1 MTDSDPIKVDYS
13 TMADLKGQMSNL
25 SNAFT
30 NTVPAIQG
38 TEGQLAAGAGDYAQY
53 LQFGAAEFEL
63 AWTAGLTAMAQGS
76 ALIGNNI
83 GQAALDFNAVDVQTS
98 PQYVL

>member
-1 MTDSDPIKVDYS
+1 MTDKDPIKVSYS
-13 TMADLKGQMSNL
+13 TLADLKGQMSNL

-30 NTVPAIQG
+30 NTVPAVQG
-38 TEGQLAAGAGDYAQY
+38 TESEMGTGAGEFAQY
-53 LQFGAAEFEL
+53 LSYGAAEFEL

-83 GQAALDFNAVDVQTS
+83 GQAALDFNAVDVQQS
-98 PQYVL
+98 SEYVL